1 METIS
6 LFCSFYFHKITDCLL
21 YTTNFIPFLTCV
33 IKFIVHVYEK
43 HQIDKYQLWYIARY
57 LNKISA
63 INFCRNWISSI
74 INDTCTVCMRC
85 HNEQTRNINQKI
97 SETSVSDTSNA
108 MEIPYY
114 NQSAFLSKD
123 GNCPLSS
130 ATCTSTGVLFLTIKL
145 ADATFWDPK
154 IKLQANMI

>member
-6 LFCSFYFHKITDCLL
+6 LFYSFYFHKITDCLL
-21 YTTNFIPFLTCV
+21 YTTNFIPFFNMCNKIHSTC
-33 IKFIVHVYEK
+33 IRKTPNW
-43 HQIDKYQLWYIARY
+43 QIPVVIARY

-63 INFCRNWISSI
+63 MNFCRNWISSI
-74 INDTCTVCMRC
+74 IDDTCTVCMRC

-154 IKLQANMI
+154 IKLNMI